1 MAICEIAG
9 LRVDLKNMTG
19 RTGRQAAPY
28 ISADQSES
36 SAEIVIVVKP
46 PAERGASVNV

>member
-19 RTGRQAAPY
+19 RTGKQAAPY
-28 ISADQSES
+28 ISADQS
-36 SAEIVIVVKP
+36 
-46 PAERGASVNV
+46 